1 MKTSLFF
8 AFLLV
13 LFSTSFAQNKQ
24 KYNEH
29 VDTASALYHSKEYKK
44 SAAKYLEAFELLEGK
59 AYPNDRYNAACSYAL
74 AQDTENSF
82 YHLFRLAEST
92 TRYSDYHHI
101 TNDTDLNSLHKDKR
115 WNKLIALVK
124 ANKEEKE
131 KYYDKPLVAIL
142 DTIYK
147 DDQTDRRKIDQI
159 TNDYGYQS
167 DEMINLWDTIIAKDS
182 INQIKVMKIIDERGW
197 LGVDIIGKQGN
208 NTLFLVIQHADL
220 DIQLKYWPIMQ
231 QAVKDGNIRKSAMA
245 LLEDRI
251 ALRQGK
257 KQIYGSQIQGDIDGT
272 FYYVRPLIDPENVDI
287 RRAEV
292 GLNTMAE
299 YVKRWDIT
307 WDVEKYIESLKTSE
321 ETEQKKE

>member
-1 MKTSLFF
+1 MKISLFF
-8 AFLLV
+8 AFILV
-13 LFSTSFAQNKQ
+13 IFSTSFAQNKQ

-44 SAAKYLEAFELLEGK
+44 SAEKYQEAFEQLEGK

-115 WNKLIALVK
+115 WNKLIPLVK

-142 DTIYK
+142 DTVYK
-147 DDQTDRRKIDQI
+147 DDTTDRRKIDQI
-159 TNDYGYQS
+159 INDFGYES
-167 DEMINLWDTIIAKDS
+167 DEYKNLWDTINKKDS
-182 INQIKVMKIIDERGW
+182 INQIKVNKIIDERGW
-197 LGVDIIGKQGN
+197 LGEDVIGFQGN
-208 NTLFLVIQHADL
+208 KTLFLVIQHADL

-231 QAVKDGNIRKSAMA
+231 QAAKDGNVRKSYMA

-257 KQIYGSQIQGDIDGT
+257 KQIYGSQIQGDIDGN
-272 FYYVRPLIDPENVDI
+272 YYVRPLIDPENVDI

-307 WDVEKYIESLKTSE
+307 WDVEKYIEFT
-321 ETEQKKE
+321 QKMEAEKQQD

>member
-24 KYNEH
+24 KYSEH

-167 DEMINLWDTIIAKDS
+167 DEMINLWDTINAKDS

-197 LGVDIIGKQGN
+197 LGEGVIGFQGN
-208 NTLFLVIQHADL
+208 KTLFLVIQHSDL
-220 DIQLKYWPIMQ
+220 ETQLKYLPIIK
-231 QAVKDGNIRKSAMA
+231 QAAKDGNVRKSYMA
-245 LLEDRI
+245 LFEDRI
-251 ALRQGK
+251 ALRQGQ
-257 KQIYGSQIQGDIDGT
+257 KQIYGSQMYTSRDGEV
-272 FYYVRPLIDPENVDI
+272 YVAPLIDPENVEK
-287 RRAEV
+287 RRAKF
-292 GLNTMAE
+292 GINSLKE
-299 YVKRWDIT
+299 YLAHKEMI
-307 WDVEKYIESLKTSE
+307 WDVEKYIEFT
-321 ETEQKKE
+321 KKMEAEKQQD